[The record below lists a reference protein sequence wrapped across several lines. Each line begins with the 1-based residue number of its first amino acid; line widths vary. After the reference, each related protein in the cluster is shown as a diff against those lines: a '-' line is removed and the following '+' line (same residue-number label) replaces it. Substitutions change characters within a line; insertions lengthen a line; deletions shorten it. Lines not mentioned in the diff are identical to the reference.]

1 MQEPAPPS
9 GGPTKDEIMAISLH
23 KLGLREGDIFADIG
37 CGTGKISRCAAPGVK
52 KIFAIDRREEAVRY
66 AGAEAALQGITNIE
80 FFTGEAGQVLPGLFP
95 IDAAFVG
102 GSRDLEQTLEILV
115 RGGVRSV
122 VVNAVMIETMY
133 LAIKTMQRL
142 GIFSEALSVQVSRS
156 ATIGNG
162 VMFRPIDPVF
172 IIVGGEQGC

>member
-23 KLGLREGDIFADIG
+23 KLGLRKGDTFADIG
-37 CGTGKISRCAAPGVK
+37 CGTGKVSLYAAPAVMK
-52 KIFAIDRREEAVRY
+52 VYAIDRRKESIRY
-66 AGAEAALQGITNIE
+66 ARHDAEKEGARNIE
-80 FFTGEAGQVLPGLFP
+80 FFTGDAGQVLPGILP

-102 GSRDLEQTLEILV
+102 GSRDLEQTLEILF

-122 VVNAVMIETMY
+122 VVNAVKIETMY

-142 GIFSEALSVQVSRS
+142 GVFSEALTVQVSRS
-156 ATIGNG
+156 APIGDG

-172 IIVGGEQGC
+172 IIVGGGSGC